1 LKVKYL
7 NPLSLESENDINQAI
22 SNYGAN
28 LFMIINQTESSA
40 YAPGSGSGGRFD
52 VNIFQK
58 NSESPV

>member
-1 LKVKYL
+1 L
-7 NPLSLESENDINQAI
+7 ENDINQAI